1 MAPLLSFVSDAFQAR
16 RTLLFSTTI
25 VAFVGAAIAPGS
37 KSIYSLIVAQTLLG
51 FGFASSALA
60 YAVPSE
66 ILPRK
71 WRPSMLFLLIVSQ
84 E

>member
-1 MAPLLSFVSDAFQAR
+1 MSPLLAFISDAFQAR
-16 RTLLFSTTI
+16 KLLLVGTTVI
-25 VAFVGAAIAPGS
+25 AFVGAAIAPGS
-37 KSIYSLIVAQTLLG
+37 GNIYRLIAAQTLLG

-71 WRPSMLFLLIVSQ
+71 WRPSMLFPSAMSRK
-84 E
+84 